1 MDHKQFR
8 QLVAEMRNAQKMYF
22 RNRSSEYLNQS
33 KKLERMVD
41 DAIREEQRLDTE
53 PELPF
58 LLY

>member
-22 RNRSSEYLNQS
+22 RSRSSEYLSQS

-41 DAIREEQRLDTE
+41 DAIREEERLDRE
-53 PELPF
+53 PILPF
-58 LLY
+58 LFK